1 MTLQNI
7 ILQGHSTNVLHVC
20 GARMATSTRT
30 HAYRILP
37 SACMQA
43 FAILSEDGDCEDD
56 HLLISTITW
65 MLSISVGAYG
75 TYVI

>member
-1 MTLQNI
+1 
-7 ILQGHSTNVLHVC
+7 
-20 GARMATSTRT
+20 MATSTRT